1 MKPMSDTVA
10 KRPLP
15 PRPTNGLLAWQAT
28 IGYISTTYSLD
39 AMLTLQAYPDG
50 AGIAWG
56 AKASWGQRGEEV
68 TSALSLPV
76 ALRDLWQVVDHN
88 HVIFESRE
96 ALIKRPTNYDD
107 DEWLDADTEAILEQ
121 VLQASSRVYGDN
133 WQLVAVYQP
142 VESPNTRFQARLL
155 ARDNSVQI
163 GGSGPTLC
171 EACRSL
177 YRNAAPYFVA
187 R

>member
-1 MKPMSDTVA
+1 MSDTVA

-39 AMLTLQAYPDG
+39 AMLTLQAYPDSG
-50 AGIAWG
+50 GTAWA
-56 AKASWGQRGEEV
+56 AKATWGQHGEEV
-68 TSALSLPV
+68 AGEASLPD

-96 ALIKRPTNYDD
+96 AIIKRPANYNAH
-107 DEWLDADTEAILEQ
+107 EWLDADTDAILDQ
-121 VLQASSRVYGDN
+121 LLQASSQVYGAD

>member
-1 MKPMSDTVA
+1 MNETVA

-15 PRPTNGLLAWQAT
+15 SRPANGLLAWQAT

-39 AMLTLQAYPDG
+39 AMLTIQAYPDSG
-50 AGIAWG
+50 NIAWA
-56 AKASWGQRGEEV
+56 AKATWGQHSEEV
-68 TSALSLPV
+68 TGQPSLPSAL
-76 ALRDLWQVVDHN
+76 RNLWQVVDHN

-96 ALIKRPTNYDD
+96 AIIKRPANYDD
-107 DEWLDADTEAILEQ
+107 HEWLDSDTEAILEQ
-121 VLQASSRVYGDN
+121 LLQASSRVYAEN
-133 WQLVAVYQP
+133 WHLVMVYQP

-155 ARDNSVQI
+155 ARDNNVQI

-177 YRNAAPYFVA
+177 FRNAAPYFVA